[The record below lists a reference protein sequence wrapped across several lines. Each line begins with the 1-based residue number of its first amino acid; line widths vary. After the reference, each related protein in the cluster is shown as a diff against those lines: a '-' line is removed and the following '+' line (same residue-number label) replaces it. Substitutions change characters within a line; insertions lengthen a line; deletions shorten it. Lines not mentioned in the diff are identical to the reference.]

1 MRKVDQ
7 NKKQKK
13 DSLLDAAFGLFMENG
28 FHKTS
33 ISDIV
38 NQAGVAKGTFYLY
51 FTDKYDLRNKL
62 ISHKA
67 IQVFSNAY
75 NALLNTEIKTFE
87 EQIIFIIDHILT
99 QFQEDHSLVFF
110 ISKHL
115 SWALFKNSLI
125 DVPEEGQESIYDEYC
140 QLLEKSGLHFKN
152 PEIMIYMIIE
162 LISGTSYNSILYDQP
177 KPINELKPYLY
188 DTVRCIIQQNLLPDN
203 GTGREV
209 PAEEV
214 CPFRAFSPVPNRF
227 QPGSFQENQTKP
239 GYARRGRRS
248 VRPPSRL
255 QTQLKYK
262 KEQTSLSE
270 EVCSFFFPYSFQKNH
285 GGSAG

>member
-1 MRKVDQ
+1 MRKVDL

-13 DSLLDAAFGLFMENG
+13 DSLLDAAFRLFMENG

-38 NQAGVAKGTFYLY
+38 SQAGVAKGTFYLY

-67 IQVFSNAY
+67 VQVFWNAY
-75 NALLNTEIKTFE
+75 HALLDEGISTFE

-125 DVPEEGQESIYDEYC
+125 DTPYEEGEENIYEVY
-140 QLLEKSGLHFKN
+140 QTLLTDSGLHFRD

-177 KPINELKPYLY
+177 KPLSELKPDLY
-188 DTVRCIIQQNLLPDN
+188 ATVRDIIHRNLIEEDAE
-203 GTGREV
+203 RDC
-209 PAEEV
+209 PAEM
-214 CPFRAFSPVPNRF
+214 
-227 QPGSFQENQTKP
+227 
-239 GYARRGRRS
+239 
-248 VRPPSRL
+248 
-255 QTQLKYK
+255 
-262 KEQTSLSE
+262 E
-270 EVCSFFFPYSFQKNH
+270 EKTA
-285 GGSAG
+285 GGSPE

>member
-188 DTVRCIIQQNLLPDN
+188 ATVRCIIQQNLLPDN
-203 GTGREV
+203 GTGQEV

-214 CPFRAFSPVPNRF
+214 CPVSEPSPRSQIGSSPAAFKKTRRSPVT
-227 QPGSFQENQTKP
+227 PGAGGVLSAFHP
-239 GYARRGRRS
+239 GYK
-248 VRPPSRL
+248 PS
-255 QTQLKYK
+255 
-262 KEQTSLSE
+262 
-270 EVCSFFFPYSFQKNH
+270 
-285 GGSAG
+285 

>member
-7 NKKQKK
+7 TKKQKK

-75 NALLNTEIKTFE
+75 NALLNTEIKAFE

-99 QFQEDHSLVFF
+99 QFQKDHSLVFF

-125 DVPEEGQESIYDEYC
+125 DAPEDGQENIYEDYC
-140 QLLEKSGLHFKN
+140 RLLEESGLHFN
-152 PEIMIYMIIE
+152 DPEIMIYMIIE
-162 LISGTSYNSILYDQP
+162 LISGTSYNSILYNQP
-177 KPINELKPYLY
+177 KPIEELKPYLY
-188 DTVRCIIQQNLLPDN
+188 ETVKSIIRQNL
-203 GTGREV
+203 
-209 PAEEV
+209 
-214 CPFRAFSPVPNRF
+214 
-227 QPGSFQENQTKP
+227 
-239 GYARRGRRS
+239 
-248 VRPPSRL
+248 
-255 QTQLKYK
+255 
-262 KEQTSLSE
+262 SLDDSN
-270 EVCSFFFPYSFQKNH
+270 V
-285 GGSAG
+285 

>member
-110 ISKHL
+110 ISKQKSNKNRLRRWDFCVQL
-115 SWALFKNSLI
+115 SGFWHIHAKTPRGI
-125 DVPEEGQESIYDEYC
+125 V
-140 QLLEKSGLHFKN
+140 
-152 PEIMIYMIIE
+152 
-162 LISGTSYNSILYDQP
+162 
-177 KPINELKPYLY
+177 
-188 DTVRCIIQQNLLPDN
+188 
-203 GTGREV
+203 
-209 PAEEV
+209 A
-214 CPFRAFSPVPNRF
+214 
-227 QPGSFQENQTKP
+227 PG
-239 GYARRGRRS
+239 
-248 VRPPSRL
+248 
-255 QTQLKYK
+255 
-262 KEQTSLSE
+262 
-270 EVCSFFFPYSFQKNH
+270 
-285 GGSAG
+285 

>member
-28 FHKTS
+28 FNKTS

-87 EQIIFIIDHILT
+87 EQIIVIIDHILT
-99 QFQEDHSLVFF
+99 QFQKDRSLVFF

-140 QLLEKSGLHFKN
+140 GLLKESGLHFKN
-152 PEIMIYMIIE
+152 PEVMIYMIVE
-162 LISGTSYNSILYDQP
+162 LISGTSYNSILYEQP
-177 KPINELKPYLY
+177 TPIEELKPFLY
-188 DTVRCIIQQNLLPDN
+188 DTVRSIIRQNLLPDE
-203 GTGREV
+203 GVHQTE
-209 PAEEV
+209 PAAV
-214 CPFRAFSPVPNRF
+214 CPISDVKVQVPENSPLPE
-227 QPGSFQENQTKP
+227 PGSTPAAFKKTGNPLKRRTVCPGIGGMRSALRPGCKP
-239 GYARRGRRS
+239 
-248 VRPPSRL
+248 
-255 QTQLKYK
+255 
-262 KEQTSLSE
+262 
-270 EVCSFFFPYSFQKNH
+270 C
-285 GGSAG
+285 

>member
-67 IQVFSNAY
+67 VQVFSNAY
-75 NALLNTEIKTFE
+75 NALLNTEIKAFE
-87 EQIIFIIDHILT
+87 EQVIFIIDHILT
-99 QFQEDHSLVFF
+99 QFQKDHSLVFF

-115 SWALFKNSLI
+115 SWALFKNALI
-125 DVPEEGQESIYDEYC
+125 DAPDDGQENIYEDYC
-140 QLLEKSGLHFKN
+140 RLLKESGLHFN
-152 PEIMIYMIIE
+152 DEEIDMA
-162 LISGTSYNSILYDQP
+162 LSYE
-177 KPINELKPYLY
+177 ELKPYLY
-188 DTVRCIIQQNLLPDN
+188 ETVKSIIRQNLIPDDSN
-203 GTGREV
+203 VKEKSTV
-209 PAEEV
+209 
-214 CPFRAFSPVPNRF
+214 FYTDSSFSM
-227 QPGSFQENQTKP
+227 
-239 GYARRGRRS
+239 
-248 VRPPSRL
+248 
-255 QTQLKYK
+255 
-262 KEQTSLSE
+262 
-270 EVCSFFFPYSFQKNH
+270 
-285 GGSAG
+285 

>member
-67 IQVFSNAY
+67 VQVFSNAY
-75 NALLNTEIKTFE
+75 NALLNTEIKAFE

-125 DVPEEGQESIYDEYC
+125 DAPEDGQENIYEDYC
-140 QLLEKSGLHFKN
+140 RLLEGSGLHFN
-152 PEIMIYMIIE
+152 DPEIMIYMIIE
-162 LISGTSYNSILYDQP
+162 LISGTSYNSILYNQP
-177 KPINELKPYLY
+177 KPIEELKPYLY
-188 DTVRCIIQQNLLPDN
+188 ETVKSIIRQNLSLDDSN
-203 GTGREV
+203 VKEKSTVFYTDSSFSMEKR
-209 PAEEV
+209 
-214 CPFRAFSPVPNRF
+214 SPV
-227 QPGSFQENQTKP
+227 S
-239 GYARRGRRS
+239 
-248 VRPPSRL
+248 
-255 QTQLKYK
+255 
-262 KEQTSLSE
+262 
-270 EVCSFFFPYSFQKNH
+270 H
-285 GGSAG
+285 

>member
-75 NALLNTEIKTFE
+75 NALLNTEITAFE

-99 QFQEDHSLVFF
+99 QFQKDHSLVFF

-125 DVPEEGQESIYDEYC
+125 DAPEDGQENIYEDYC
-140 QLLEKSGLHFKN
+140 RLLKESGLHFN
-152 PEIMIYMIIE
+152 DPEIMIYMIIE
-162 LISGTSYNSILYDQP
+162 LISGTSYNSILYNQP
-177 KPINELKPYLY
+177 KPIEELKPYLY
-188 DTVRCIIQQNLLPDN
+188 ETVKSIIRQNLSLDDSN
-203 GTGREV
+203 VKEKSTV
-209 PAEEV
+209 
-214 CPFRAFSPVPNRF
+214 FYTDSSFSM
-227 QPGSFQENQTKP
+227 
-239 GYARRGRRS
+239 
-248 VRPPSRL
+248 
-255 QTQLKYK
+255 
-262 KEQTSLSE
+262 
-270 EVCSFFFPYSFQKNH
+270 
-285 GGSAG
+285 

>member
-1 MRKVDQ
+1 MGKLELNKMRKKSALY
-7 NKKQKK
+7 NT
-13 DSLLDAAFGLFMENG
+13 AFELFTTKGLA
-28 FHKTS
+28 KTT

-38 NQAGVAKGTFYLY
+38 ENAGVAKGTFYLY

-177 KPINELKPYLY
+177 KPINL
-188 DTVRCIIQQNLLPDN
+188 
-203 GTGREV
+203 
-209 PAEEV
+209 
-214 CPFRAFSPVPNRF
+214 
-227 QPGSFQENQTKP
+227 
-239 GYARRGRRS
+239 RS
-248 VRPPSRL
+248 
-255 QTQLKYK
+255 
-262 KEQTSLSE
+262 
-270 EVCSFFFPYSFQKNH
+270 
-285 GGSAG
+285 

>member
-67 IQVFSNAY
+67 VQVFSNAY
-75 NALLNTEIKTFE
+75 NALLNTEIKAFE

-99 QFQEDHSLVFF
+99 QFQKDHSLVFF

-125 DVPEEGQESIYDEYC
+125 DAPEDGQENIYEDYC
-140 QLLEKSGLHFKN
+140 RLLEGSGLHFTD

-162 LISGTSYNSILYDQP
+162 LISGTSYNSILYNQP
-177 KPINELKPYLY
+177 QPIEELKPYLY
-188 DTVRCIIQQNLLPDN
+188 ETVKSIIRQNLSLDDSN
-203 GTGREV
+203 VKEKSTVFYTDSSFSMEKR
-209 PAEEV
+209 
-214 CPFRAFSPVPNRF
+214 SPV
-227 QPGSFQENQTKP
+227 S
-239 GYARRGRRS
+239 
-248 VRPPSRL
+248 
-255 QTQLKYK
+255 
-262 KEQTSLSE
+262 
-270 EVCSFFFPYSFQKNH
+270 H
-285 GGSAG
+285 

>member
-75 NALLNTEIKTFE
+75 NALLNTEIKAFE

-99 QFQEDHSLVFF
+99 QFQKDHSLVFF
-110 ISKHL
+110 IIS
-115 SWALFKNSLI
+115 SPS
-125 DVPEEGQESIYDEYC
+125 
-140 QLLEKSGLHFKN
+140 
-152 PEIMIYMIIE
+152 
-162 LISGTSYNSILYDQP
+162 ISGSPRSSSTRS
-177 KPINELKPYLY
+177 
-188 DTVRCIIQQNLLPDN
+188 
-203 GTGREV
+203 GREDV
-209 PAEEV
+209 I
-214 CPFRAFSPVPNRF
+214 RAIPSLPLAAVATLYSLLLRVLLIKSRMLFSSSIIKTDTF
-227 QPGSFQENQTKP
+227 
-239 GYARRGRRS
+239 
-248 VRPPSRL
+248 
-255 QTQLKYK
+255 
-262 KEQTSLSE
+262 
-270 EVCSFFFPYSFQKNH
+270 
-285 GGSAG
+285 

>member
-115 SWALFKNSLI
+115 SWGIFRNNLVAGNDEK
-125 DVPEEGQESIYDEYC
+125 EESVYLVYQ
-140 QLLEKSGLHFKN
+140 QLLHDSGYQFRD
-152 PEIMIYMIIE
+152 PEIMIYLLIE
-162 LISGTSYNSILYDQP
+162 LVGGAIYNPLLYNQP
-177 KPINELKPYLY
+177 ASLEQIRPELYNMIRFLIRQHIITETLE
-188 DTVRCIIQQNLLPDN
+188 DTD
-203 GTGREV
+203 
-209 PAEEV
+209 A
-214 CPFRAFSPVPNRF
+214 
-227 QPGSFQENQTKP
+227 
-239 GYARRGRRS
+239 
-248 VRPPSRL
+248 
-255 QTQLKYK
+255 
-262 KEQTSLSE
+262 
-270 EVCSFFFPYSFQKNH
+270 NH
-285 GGSAG
+285 TPQD

>member
-67 IQVFSNAY
+67 VQVFSNAY
-75 NALLNTEIKTFE
+75 NALLNTEIKAFE

-99 QFQEDHSLVFF
+99 QFQKDHSLVFF

-125 DVPEEGQESIYDEYC
+125 DAPEDGQENIYEDYC
-140 QLLEKSGLHFKN
+140 RLLKEFGLHFN
-152 PEIMIYMIIE
+152 DPEIMIYMIIE
-162 LISGTSYNSILYDQP
+162 LISGTSYNSILYNQP
-177 KPINELKPYLY
+177 KPIEELKPYLY
-188 DTVRCIIQQNLLPDN
+188 ETVKSIIRQNLSLDDSN
-203 GTGREV
+203 VKEKSTVFYTDSSFSMEKR
-209 PAEEV
+209 
-214 CPFRAFSPVPNRF
+214 SPV
-227 QPGSFQENQTKP
+227 S
-239 GYARRGRRS
+239 
-248 VRPPSRL
+248 
-255 QTQLKYK
+255 
-262 KEQTSLSE
+262 
-270 EVCSFFFPYSFQKNH
+270 H
-285 GGSAG
+285 

>member
-99 QFQEDHSLVFF
+99 QFQEDRSLVFF

-188 DTVRCIIQQNLLPDN
+188 ATVRCIIQQNLLPDN
-203 GTGREV
+203 GTGQEV

-214 CPFRAFSPVPNRF
+214 CPVSEPSPWSQIGSSPAAFKKTRRSPVT
-227 QPGSFQENQTKP
+227 PGAGGVLSAFHP
-239 GYARRGRRS
+239 GYK
-248 VRPPSRL
+248 PS
-255 QTQLKYK
+255 
-262 KEQTSLSE
+262 
-270 EVCSFFFPYSFQKNH
+270 
-285 GGSAG
+285 

>member
-38 NQAGVAKGTFYLY
+38 SQAGVAKGTFYLY

-75 NALLNTEIKTFE
+75 NALLKAEAKTFE
-87 EQIIFIIDHILT
+87 EQIIFMIDHILT
-99 QFQEDHSLVFF
+99 QFQQDRSLVFF

-115 SWALFKNSLI
+115 SWALFKSSLA
-125 DVPEEGQESIYDEYC
+125 DAPEEGKESIYDKYC
-140 QLLEKSGLHFKN
+140 RLLEESGLHFKN

-162 LISGTSYNSILYDQP
+162 LISGISYNSILYNQP
-177 KPINELKPYLY
+177 KPIDDLKPYVY
-188 DTVRCIIQQNLLPDN
+188 ETVRSIIRQNLLAGDAS
-203 GTGREV
+203 GREV
-209 PAEEV
+209 LAENV
-214 CPFRAFSPVPNRF
+214 CPVPRPSPLPEAGPTPAAFKR
-227 QPGSFQENQTKP
+227 TKRKP
-239 GYARRGRRS
+239 GTPGVGGVLSAFRS
-248 VRPPSRL
+248 G
-255 QTQLKYK
+255 YK
-262 KEQTSLSE
+262 P
-270 EVCSFFFPYSFQKNH
+270 C
-285 GGSAG
+285 

>member
-75 NALLNTEIKTFE
+75 NALLNTEIKAFE

-99 QFQEDHSLVFF
+99 QFQKDHSLVFF

-125 DVPEEGQESIYDEYC
+125 DAPEDGQENIYEDYC
-140 QLLEKSGLHFKN
+140 RLLKESGLHFN
-152 PEIMIYMIIE
+152 DPEIMIYMIIE
-162 LISGTSYNSILYDQP
+162 LISGTSYNSILYNQP
-177 KPINELKPYLY
+177 KPIEELKPYLY
-188 DTVRCIIQQNLLPDN
+188 ETVKSIIRHNLSLDDSN
-203 GTGREV
+203 VKEKSTV
-209 PAEEV
+209 
-214 CPFRAFSPVPNRF
+214 FYTDSSFSM
-227 QPGSFQENQTKP
+227 
-239 GYARRGRRS
+239 
-248 VRPPSRL
+248 
-255 QTQLKYK
+255 
-262 KEQTSLSE
+262 
-270 EVCSFFFPYSFQKNH
+270 
-285 GGSAG
+285 